1 LPVSASPAT
10 PVQPCLGISTIP
22 LLRNAHF
29 QGREQVL
36 VEIADKLRTSALLAV
51 CALKGMG
58 GVGKTQLALE
68 YAYRHQYDYD
78 LVAWIR
84 AEDPGTLDTDF
95 DQLAGTLALPEAQ
108 APEE

>member
-1 LPVSASPAT
+1 M
-10 PVQPCLGISTIP
+10 
-22 LLRNAHF
+22 HF
-29 QGREQVL
+29 KGREPVL

-68 YAYRHQYDYD
+68 YAYRHTVRDE

-84 AEDPGTLDTDF
+84 AEDRGRSTPTS
-95 DQLAGTLALPEAQ
+95 PSW
-108 APEE
+108 